1 MVLCSS
7 VAEMKTVA
15 TLAPATC
22 NCEPETNPDPCVSSK
37 KLPPGD
43 VCVTEPEAK
52 IGSGLRTLTL
62 SEAEDAGFD
71 SVVAP
76 IVTE

>member
-7 VAEMKTVA
+7 VAEMKIVA

-22 NCEPETNPDPCVSSK
+22 NCELETNPDPCVTSK
-37 KLPPGD
+37 KLLPGD

-62 SEAEDAGFD
+62 SEVEDAGLD